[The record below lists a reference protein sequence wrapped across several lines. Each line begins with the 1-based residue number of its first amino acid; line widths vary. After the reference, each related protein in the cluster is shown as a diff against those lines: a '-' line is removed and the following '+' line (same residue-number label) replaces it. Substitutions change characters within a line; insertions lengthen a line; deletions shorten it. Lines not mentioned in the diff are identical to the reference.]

1 MCICMALVEQLRDNG
16 WYVVYAACCH
26 VALILAIMLIYTTFK
41 NIFFCCLCPFRLLFL
56 IFFCNLVPIN

>member
-1 MCICMALVEQLRDNG
+1 MAHVGQLRDNG

-26 VALILAIMLIYTTFK
+26 VALIFAIMLIYTTFK
-41 NIFFCCLCPFRLLFL
+41 NIFVVVDVHFFLLFL